1 MVALLLDGD
10 AGGNGAEAQI
20 PASAAAAAAGSA
32 SAVADVWPS
41 DDAAGSASWDV
52 VQEVFAAPA
61 HWQRVKEC
69 IALSPT
75 QQQQLQK
82 LWSGLQ
88 ATHASFAGR
97 RAQLMQDLGVLSSS
111 TAGVGL
117 LGMPY
122 PTCYAGEGAAA
133 ATDEL
138 LQGVDDSMAA
148 DYGVLLETSKLLW
161 GDEVRCGV

>member
-82 LWSGLQ
+82 
-88 ATHASFAGR
+88 
-97 RAQLMQDLGVLSSS
+97 QDLGVLSSS